1 MGKSRTDKEAV
12 RTEYIST
19 DISLRALAK
28 KHNIAQSTIFKWSR
42 EGEWNLDKQKFLES
56 AAHLAQL
63 DLNARKEHIL
73 KNLTDRWIKTY
84 ETADRILEKVNELL
98 DLRGDVLAPRDL
110 KSLSSIIVDIMTL
123 HSYSEK
129 REREDKAKEADGEGN
144 SLDIEFALPEEDWE
158 E

>member
-129 REREDKAKEADGEGN
+129 RSKEEGGDEG
-144 SLDIEFALPEEDWE
+144 SSGATEIIFAAPDEDWE
-158 E
+158 D

>member
-98 DLRGDVLAPRDL
+98 DLRGNVLAPRDL

-129 REREDKAKEADGEGN
+129 RSKAEEDGDEGN
-144 SLDIEFALPEEDWE
+144 SLDIKFADPEEDWE
-158 E
+158 G